1 MTFSIAAECKI
12 CLHSMTFWMEDKRL
26 VTSKLTLNRT
36 LKNVSSQCRNMLD
49 GYIFF
54 STKSAAYQHGFYN
67 YLIRSFIPSKH
78 VGNFFTSVVGTLIGR
93 KNLYTIFIGERN
105 SAFRLKE
112 CMLSKRCR
120 KMLSDNVG
128 RIFKCIL
135 NITTRNMTAL
145 AKIAFC
151 FCMYKRS
158 TFSSSLF
165 NITHNRKLFI
175 LNFYKFFGRFKSLFI
190 LCDYHAKC
198 IAQITCI

>member
-1 MTFSIAAECKI
+1 
-12 CLHSMTFWMEDKRL
+12 
-26 VTSKLTLNRT
+26 
-36 LKNVSSQCRNMLD
+36 MLD

-54 STKSAAYQHGFYN
+54 SAKAAADKHSFYN

-78 VGNFFTSVVGTLIGR
+78 VGNFFTSVVSTLIGR

-105 SAFRLKE
+105 STLRLKE
-112 CMLSKRCR
+112 CMFSKRCR
-120 KMLSDNVG
+120 EMLSDNVS

-135 NITTRNMTAL
+135 NITACNMTAL
-145 AKIAFC
+145 AKITFC

-158 TFSSSLF
+158 AFGSSLF

-175 LNFYKFFGRFKSLFI
+175 LNFYQFFGRFKSLFI